1 MNTSLVKNHDQIQG
15 VSLNES
21 QKPCKQ
27 QIGKVCDMNTNA
39 AIHWDFLFWSIFGQV
54 PSSYLKMQWLFYR
67 YVFWSSL
74 MHSRIGQSKVI
85 FCYCLLETSEPEG
98 IFLRNK
104 WMFCI
109 KEFCPNIDEQNPSKW
124 KIGKIIFRLLHFT
137 FKNSKGLFIKGGI
150 NQGARVKNFNRFLL
164 WTAPNQTFSTYYVK
178 VPLLL
183 SFLHWQF

>member
-1 MNTSLVKNHDQIQG
+1 MQRYKNFLKKYSLNTILVKNHDQIQG
-15 VSLNES
+15 VSFNES

-85 FCYCLLETSEPEG
+85 FCHCLMETSEPEG
-98 IFLRNK
+98 FFWGLNVCYVLESSVPILTNK
-104 WMFCI
+104 I
-109 KEFCPNIDEQNPSKW
+109 HPSEKLE
-124 KIGKIIFRLLHFT
+124 K
-137 FKNSKGLFIKGGI
+137 
-150 NQGARVKNFNRFLL
+150 
-164 WTAPNQTFSTYYVK
+164 
-178 VPLLL
+178 
-183 SFLHWQF
+183 